1 MIEIEIKVRADHQ
14 QIKDQLE
21 DLHVSHIRVEDH
33 IDTYYNAPHR
43 DFGVTDEALRIRF
56 VNGGSVLT
64 YKGKKLDSVSKT
76 REEFETP
83 VDGTSARSIL
93 LALGFVES
101 GVVRKTREIL
111 ELDDMT
117 ICLDSVQGLGD
128 FVEVEILS
136 EGDIGTGRDYLFSF
150 LNMIG
155 IKKEDTIRRSYLEM
169 LMDHEGE

>member
-1 MIEIEIKVRADHQ
+1 MIEIEIKARADHQ
-14 QIKDQLE
+14 QIKKRLE
-21 DLHVSHIRVEDH
+21 DLHASPIRVEDH

-43 DFGVTDEALRIRF
+43 DFGVTDEALRIRS

-83 VDGTSARSIL
+83 VDGAATRSVLI
-93 LALGFVES
+93 ALGFVES

-111 ELDDMT
+111 EMNDMT
-117 ICLDSVQGLGD
+117 ICLDSIKGLGD

-136 EGDIGTGRDYLFSF
+136 EGDIEIGRDQLFAF
-150 LNMIG
+150 LSILG

-169 LMDHEGE
+169 LMDDEGA